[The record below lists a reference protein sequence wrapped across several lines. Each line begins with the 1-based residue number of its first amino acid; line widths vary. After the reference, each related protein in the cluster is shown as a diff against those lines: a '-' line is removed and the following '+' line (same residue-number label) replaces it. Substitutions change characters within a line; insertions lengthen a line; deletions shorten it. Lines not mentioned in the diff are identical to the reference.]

1 MYPKVQVTL
10 GDAGWRFVETWN
22 KLTSCQEDENQQQTE
37 GESSIHPMLGPVI
50 PYVHL
55 RSNLI
60 RSHNEKQIQILHDR
74 LSQAE
79 SGWVTQIKIY

>member
-10 GDAGWRFVETWN
+10 GDAGWRFIETWH